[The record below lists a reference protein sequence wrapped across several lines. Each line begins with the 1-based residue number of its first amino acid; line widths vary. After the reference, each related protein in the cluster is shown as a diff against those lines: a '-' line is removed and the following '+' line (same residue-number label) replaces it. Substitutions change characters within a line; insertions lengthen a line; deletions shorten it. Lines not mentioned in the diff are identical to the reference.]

1 MKQLDLFLP
10 EVKHL
15 TDKKIDISEVG
26 IDFGDNGQRRID
38 LSRTSAF
45 LKNIP
50 KGRYFLFPTGGQHPL
65 PSYKDK
71 GNIFPYVYTAV
82 ADKII
87 EPSTSRSVYPSV
99 KLSDTKN
106 SMSFYVH
113 RLFAMA
119 FIPND
124 LPLDKYNVDHINEDK
139 LDYSLSNLQWVTQST
154 NMSAIK
160 NRAKHGEK
168 KVYSS
173 EGRYETN
180 S

>member
-26 IDFGDNGQRRID
+26 IDFGNKGQRRID
-38 LSRTSAF
+38 LTRTSAF
-45 LKNIP
+45 LKSIP

-65 PSYKDK
+65 PSYKDR
-71 GNIFPYVYTAV
+71 GDIFPYVYSAV
-82 ADKII
+82 TDTIL

-99 KLSDTKN
+99 GISDTKRWI
-106 SMSFYVH
+106 SAYVH

-139 LDYSLSNLQWVTQST
+139 LDYSLDNMRWVTVSE
-154 NMSAIK
+154 NLSSVK
-160 NRAKHGEK
+160 NRAKGGEK